1 MHNAMS
7 DDEIPPLPDYA
18 AGLEADQAFGEPK
31 ISSAE
36 GIERMTARV
45 KGLSEE
51 LDLLTRG
58 DKPDLER
65 YARVRQQ
72 LQEARQRL
80 SDYQLQ
86 HGAKN

>member
-1 MHNAMS
+1 MP
-7 DDEIPPLPDYA
+7 DDEIPPLPEFA
-18 AGLEADQAFGEPK
+18 AGLEGDQAFGERK

-45 KGLSEE
+45 KGLTEE
-51 LDLLTRG
+51 LNLLTRG
-58 DKPDLER
+58 EAPDLE
-65 YARVRQQ
+65 ACTRVRQQ

-80 SDYQLQ
+80 SDYQIL